1 MNDKIAVLVPCY
13 NEELTIGKVIDDF
26 NKELPNATIYVYD
39 NNSTDDTITLIKKNN
54 FKIGLVPT
62 MGALH
67 KGHISLVER
76 SIKENDYSIVSIFIN
91 PTQFNDK
98 KDPLLT

>member
-1 MNDKIAVLVPCY
+1 
-13 NEELTIGKVIDDF
+13 
-26 NKELPNATIYVYD
+26 
-39 NNSTDDTITLIKKNN
+39 
-54 FKIGLVPT
+54 

-98 KDPLLT
+98 KDLKSYPENLTKDCNYLDSI